1 MGGAR
6 VTGPQIVTGTGE
18 IMADLAAAL
27 AKRGMNSLTDDD
39 LHGNDIKVVKCRAC
53 SGYGACGYKTFFLYD
68 GTPYS
73 VCNLRLQK
81 VQNNELTPEQQQ
93 EQ

>member
-1 MGGAR
+1 MRGD
-6 VTGPQIVTGTGE
+6 
-18 IMADLAAAL
+18 MSDLAERL
-27 AKRGMNSLTDDD
+27 AKRGVSTLTDDD
-39 LHGNDIKVVKCRAC
+39 LRGNDIKVVKCRAC

-68 GTPYS
+68 GSPYS

-81 VQNNELTPEQQQ
+81 IQKGEKTPEQIQS